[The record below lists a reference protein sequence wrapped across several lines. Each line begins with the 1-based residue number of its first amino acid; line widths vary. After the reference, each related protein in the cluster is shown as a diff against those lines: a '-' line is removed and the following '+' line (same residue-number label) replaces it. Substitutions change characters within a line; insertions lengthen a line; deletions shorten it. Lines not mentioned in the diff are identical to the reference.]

1 MQTLSKKQFFIIAF
15 MLFSMFFGVG
25 NFIFPPVVGRES
37 GENFYIAIMF
47 FCLTAVTLPV
57 LVVGAVAQAG
67 GLVELTRRVDVGFSL
82 VFMTLNYLAIG
93 PMLGIPR
100 AGNMPFEISI
110 VPFLGEG
117 SHALEQALYSAAYFG
132 LNYYMCLK
140 PSRLTTALGK
150 YLTPAL
156 LSLIILLFVVG
167 FFVLPTNFSA
177 PSGGYVN
184 SPASTAFIAGYQTM
198 DALAAL
204 AFGVL
209 VTKALKSNGISGHGL
224 MVATIKAGIF
234 AGAVLA
240 SIYFMLGYMGAITAS
255 SISQN
260 SQNAQFLSDIS
271 NLVFGSGGRV
281 VLGGISFL
289 ACLTTTTGLIGAVS
303 AYFES
308 ILPRISYKKWVL
320 IWTILS
326 FGVANI
332 GLNEILKIS
341 IPILIALYPIAIVLI
356 LLSLINSFIDGSKLV
371 YKSCVYLTAAIGVV
385 NALDHAGIKL
395 GFITTTVQSLPF
407 YSQMLGWVVPAAL
420 CFVITYMLHY
430 ILAKNTQI

>member
-1 MQTLSKKQFFIIAF
+1 MQTLSKRQFFIVAL

-37 GENFYIAIMF
+37 GENFYLAVMF

-67 GLVELTRRVDVGFSL
+67 GLRELTMRAGAGFSII
-82 VFMTLNYLAIG
+82 FMTLNYLAIG

-100 AGNMPFEISI
+100 AGNMPFEISV

-117 SHALEQALYSAAYFG
+117 SHALEQAIYSSAYFA
-132 LNYYMCLK
+132 LNYYMCLN
-140 PSRLTTALGK
+140 PSRLTNALGK

-156 LSLIILLFVVG
+156 LSLIVLLFVVG
-167 FFVLPTNFSA
+167 FLNLPHSFSA
-177 PSGGYVN
+177 PSGGYVS
-184 SPASTAFIAGYQTM
+184 SPASTAFVAGYQTM

-209 VTKALKSNGISGHGL
+209 VAKALKAQGITGEGL
-224 MVATIKAGIF
+224 MRATIKAGIF

-240 SIYFMLGYMGAITAS
+240 SIYFMLGYMGAVSAS
-255 SISQN
+255 SISAS

-271 NLVFGSGGRV
+271 NLVFGPFGRV
-281 VLGGISFL
+281 VLGGISFI
-289 ACLTTTTGLIGAVS
+289 ACLTTTTGLIGSVS
-303 AYFES
+303 AYFEG
-308 ILPRISYKKWVL
+308 IIPRVSYKKWVL
-320 IWTILS
+320 AWTLLS
-326 FGVANI
+326 FAVANV

-356 LLSLINSFIDGSKLV
+356 LLSLINSFIDQSQLI
-371 YKSCVYLTAAIGVV
+371 YRSCVYLTAFIGVI
-385 NALDHAGIKL
+385 NALDYAGLKL
-395 GFITTTVQSLPF
+395 GFVTSAVQKLPF
-407 YSQMLGWVVPAAL
+407 YDQMLGWVVPAAV
-420 CFVITYMLHY
+420 CFIVTY
-430 ILAKNTQI
+430 ILHFAMAKSTRV